1 MKASFANEEEGLF
14 PQQFVNVVL
23 LLNTLHGAILVP
35 QAAVQRGAPG
45 TYVYVVNQGT
55 VSVRKV
61 TLGPGNATDISV
73 QEGLKP
79 GESVVIDGADKLK
92 EGAKVLVRE
101 APGASTAPASP
112 PPPAGK
118 GSGQHRHR
126 PGAQAPPADHGSP
139 PAAQ

>member
-1 MKASFANEEEGLF
+1 MSSCC
-14 PQQFVNVVL
+14 
-23 LLNTLHGAILVP
+23 LNTLHGATLVP

-45 TYVYVVNQGT
+45 TYVYVVNGGT

-61 TLGPGNATDISV
+61 TLGPGNATDISI

-92 EGAKVLVRE
+92 EGAKVLVRQ
-101 APGASTAPASP
+101 APAAAGAP
-112 PPPAGK
+112 AATPPAGR

-126 PGAQAPPADHGSP
+126 DGPQAGSADHGSP